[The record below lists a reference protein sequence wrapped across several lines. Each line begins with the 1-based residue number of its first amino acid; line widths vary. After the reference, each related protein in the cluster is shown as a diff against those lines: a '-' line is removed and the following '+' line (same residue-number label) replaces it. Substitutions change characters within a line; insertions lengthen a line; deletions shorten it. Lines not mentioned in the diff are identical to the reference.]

1 MSREPFHTKDSEN
14 NTINQSQTLAPL
26 KKEDSHQKL
35 YRQVIAA
42 SFVIQAVLIG
52 VMGNIRVISG
62 DPLLDVIPSML
73 TQGVSLVVKAVK
85 ESEHKSGAKD

>member
-1 MSREPFHTKDSEN
+1 MGREQFHTKGSEN
-14 NTINQSQTLAPL
+14 NTINQKQTLALL
-26 KKEDSHQKL
+26 KKDDSHQKL
-35 YRQVIAA
+35 HRQIIAT

-73 TQGVSLVVKAVK
+73 AQGVSLVVKAAK
-85 ESEHKSGAKD
+85 ESEGQSATND